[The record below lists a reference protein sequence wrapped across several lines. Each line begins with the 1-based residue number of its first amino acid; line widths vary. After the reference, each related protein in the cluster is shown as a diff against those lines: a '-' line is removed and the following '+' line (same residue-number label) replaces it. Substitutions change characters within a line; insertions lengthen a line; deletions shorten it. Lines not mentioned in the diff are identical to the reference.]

1 MAAATG
7 KQAVPRPTPW
17 ALTTGASVGVL
28 GGMIGLHVAKFCLP
42 LPIGIF
48 GFVALQAV
56 VMNTLPRRQ
65 ELALDVSGHPTT

>member
-1 MAAATG
+1 
-7 KQAVPRPTPW
+7 
-17 ALTTGASVGVL
+17 
-28 GGMIGLHVAKFCLP
+28 MIGLHVAKFCLP